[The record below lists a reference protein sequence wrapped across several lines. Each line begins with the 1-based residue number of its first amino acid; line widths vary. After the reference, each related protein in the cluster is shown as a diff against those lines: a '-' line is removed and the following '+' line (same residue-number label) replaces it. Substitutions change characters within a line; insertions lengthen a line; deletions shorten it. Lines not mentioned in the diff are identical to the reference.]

1 MEKILGDYFDMP
13 KNEVQLFENEEFGKI
28 RTLVLNGEPWFVGK
42 DVAEKLG
49 YENQN
54 RDIQRH
60 VDEEDR
66 IMLNSETQYQNG
78 TEFDYKILGQRGGW
92 IINES
97 GLYALIFGSK
107 LESAKRFKHWVTS
120 EVLPAIRKTGSYNL
134 TPQNHME
141 LMFQDMKMEWKLVYA
156 QINNLS
162 DVVEKQNKQFT
173 QVVNNMT
180 LTTVQQR
187 KIYTAGKDRI
197 SELLGG
203 AHSTEYK
210 KKSRKYFVN
219 MWNCVKENF
228 DCGSSYKDLN
238 PKDFRKA
245 IQYIKKWTFKE

>member
-42 DVAEKLG
+42 DVALALG
-49 YENQN
+49 YGEGKSLANAVAK
-54 RDIQRH
+54 H
-60 VDEEDR
+60 VDKEDKGVTEL
-66 IMLNSETQYQNG
+66 MTPGGKQNMV
-78 TEFDYKILGQRGGW
+78 

-173 QVVNNMT
+173 QVVDNMT

-187 KIYTAGKDRI
+187 KIYSAGKDRI

-203 AHSTEYK
+203 AHSAEYK

-219 MWNCVKENF
+219 MWNCVKEKF
-228 DCGSSYKDLN
+228 SCGSSYKDLN
-238 PKDFRKA
+238 PKDFQKVIR
-245 IQYIKKWTFKE
+245 YIKKWTYKE

>member
-1 MEKILGDYFDMP
+1 MEKILGEYFDMP
-13 KNEVQLFENEEFGKI
+13 KNEVQLFENAEFGKI
-28 RTLVLNGEPWFVGK
+28 RTLVLDGEPWFVGK
-42 DVAEKLG
+42 DVAMALG
-49 YENQN
+49 YGEGKSLANAVAK
-54 RDIQRH
+54 H
-60 VDEEDR
+60 VDKEDKGVTEL
-66 IMLNSETQYQNG
+66 MTPGGKQNMV
-78 TEFDYKILGQRGGW
+78 

-173 QVVNNMT
+173 QVVDNMT

-187 KIYTAGKDRI
+187 KIYSAGKDRI

-203 AHSTEYK
+203 AHSAEYK
-210 KKSRKYFVN
+210 KQSRKYFVN
-219 MWNCVKENF
+219 MWNCVKEKFN
-228 DCGSSYKDLN
+228 CGSSYKDLN
-238 PKDFRKA
+238 PKDFQKA
-245 IQYIKKWTFKE
+245 IRYIKKWTFKE

>member
-1 MEKILGDYFDMP
+1 MEKILGEYFDMP
-13 KNEVQLFENEEFGKI
+13 KNEVQLFENAEFGKI
-28 RTLVLNGEPWFVGK
+28 RTLVLDGEPWFVGK
-42 DVAEKLG
+42 DVALALQYTNPQKAV
-49 YENQN
+49 
-54 RDIQRH
+54 RDH
-60 VDEEDR
+60 VLEEDR
-66 IMLNSETQYQNG
+66 GVNKMDTPSGKQN
-78 TEFDYKILGQRGGW
+78 LV

-120 EVLPAIRKTGSYNL
+120 EVLPAIRKTGTYNL

-173 QVVNNMT
+173 QVVDNMT

-187 KIYTAGKDRI
+187 KIYSAGKDRI

-203 AHSTEYK
+203 AHSAEYK
-210 KKSRKYFVN
+210 KQSRKYFVN
-219 MWNCVKENF
+219 MWNCVKGKFN
-228 DCGSSYKDLN
+228 CGSSYKDLN
-238 PKDFRKA
+238 PKDFQKA
-245 IQYIKKWTFKE
+245 IRYIKKWTFKE

>member
-1 MEKILGDYFDMP
+1 MEKILGEYFDMP
-13 KNEVQLFENEEFGKI
+13 KNEVRLFENEEFGKI

-42 DVAEKLG
+42 DVAMALG
-49 YENQN
+49 YGEGKSLANAVAK
-54 RDIQRH
+54 H
-60 VDEEDR
+60 VDKEDKGVTEL
-66 IMLNSETQYQNG
+66 MTPGGKQNMV
-78 TEFDYKILGQRGGW
+78 

-120 EVLPAIRKTGSYNL
+120 EVLPAIRKTGTYSL

-173 QVVNNMT
+173 QVVDNMT

-187 KIYTAGKDRI
+187 KIYSAGKDRI

-203 AHSTEYK
+203 AHSAEYK

-219 MWNCVKENF
+219 MWNCVKEKF
-228 DCGSSYKDLN
+228 SCGSSYKDLN
-238 PKDFRKA
+238 PKDFQKA

>member
-1 MEKILGDYFDMP
+1 MEKILGEYFDMP
-13 KNEVQLFENEEFGKI
+13 KNEVQLFENAEFGKI
-28 RTLVLNGEPWFVGK
+28 RTLVLDGEPWLVGK
-42 DVAEKLG
+42 DVAMALG
-49 YENQN
+49 YGEGKSLANAVAK
-54 RDIQRH
+54 H
-60 VDEEDR
+60 VDKEDKGVTEL
-66 IMLNSETQYQNG
+66 MTPGGKQNMV
-78 TEFDYKILGQRGGW
+78 

-120 EVLPAIRKTGSYNL
+120 EVLPAIRKTGTYNL

-173 QVVNNMT
+173 QVVDNMT

-187 KIYTAGKDRI
+187 KIYSAGKDRI

-203 AHSTEYK
+203 AHSAEYK
-210 KKSRKYFVN
+210 KQSRKYFVN
-219 MWNCVKENF
+219 MWNCVKEKFN
-228 DCGSSYKDLN
+228 CGSSYKDLN
-238 PKDFRKA
+238 PKDFQKA
-245 IQYIKKWTFKE
+245 IRYIKKWTYKE

>member
-28 RTLVLNGEPWFVGK
+28 RTLVLNGEPWFVAV
-42 DVAEKLG
+42 DVC
-49 YENQN
+49 N
-54 RDIQRH
+54 
-60 VDEEDR
+60 
-66 IMLNSETQYQNG
+66 
-78 TEFDYKILGQRGGW
+78 ILGISNPTMAMAGLEEFERSKFNLGRQGETN
-92 IINES
+92 IISES
-97 GLYALIFGSK
+97 GFYTLVLRSRK
-107 LESAKRFKHWVTS
+107 PVAKPFRIWVTS

-173 QVVNNMT
+173 QVVDNMT

-187 KIYTAGKDRI
+187 KIYSAGKDRI

-203 AHSTEYK
+203 AHSAEYK

-219 MWNCVKENF
+219 MWNCVKEKF
-228 DCGSSYKDLN
+228 SCGSSYKDLN
-238 PKDFRKA
+238 PKDFQKVIR
-245 IQYIKKWTFKE
+245 YIKKWTYKE

>member
-1 MEKILGDYFDMP
+1 MEKILGEYFDMP
-13 KNEVQLFENEEFGKI
+13 KNEVQLFENAEFGKI

-42 DVAEKLG
+42 DVALALG
-49 YENQN
+49 YGEGKSLANAVAK
-54 RDIQRH
+54 H
-60 VDEEDR
+60 VDKEDKGVTEL
-66 IMLNSETQYQNG
+66 MTPGGKQNMV
-78 TEFDYKILGQRGGW
+78 

-173 QVVNNMT
+173 QVVDNMT

-187 KIYTAGKDRI
+187 KIYSAGKDRI

-203 AHSTEYK
+203 AHSAEYK

-219 MWNCVKENF
+219 MWNCVKEKF
-228 DCGSSYKDLN
+228 SCGSSYKDLN
-238 PKDFRKA
+238 PKDFQKA

>member
-13 KNEVQLFENEEFGKI
+13 KNEVQLFENAEFGKI

-42 DVAEKLG
+42 DVAIALG
-49 YENQN
+49 YVDTKQAIRVNV
-54 RDIQRH
+54 
-60 VDEEDR
+60 VDEDKKHLPKSAFGGCTSTTSG
-66 IMLNSETQYQNG
+66 INNNG
-78 TEFDYKILGQRGGW
+78 AIV
-92 IINES
+92 INES
-97 GLYALIFGSK
+97 GLYTLIFGSK
-107 LESAKRFKHWVTS
+107 LESARRFKHWVTS

-156 QINNLS
+156 QINNLF

>member
-1 MEKILGDYFDMP
+1 MEKILGEYFDMP
-13 KNEVQLFENEEFGKI
+13 KNEMQLFENAEFGKI
-28 RTLVLNGEPWFVGK
+28 RTLVLNREPWFVGK

-66 IMLNSETQYQNG
+66 IMLNAETQYQNG

-120 EVLPAIRKTGSYNL
+120 EVLPAIRKTGTYNL

-141 LMFQDMKMEWKLVYA
+141 LMFQDMKMEWN
-156 QINNLS
+156 IG
-162 DVVEKQNKQFT
+162 VEMRN
-173 QVVNNMT
+173 
-180 LTTVQQR
+180 
-187 KIYTAGKDRI
+187 
-197 SELLGG
+197 
-203 AHSTEYK
+203 EY
-210 KKSRKYFVN
+210 RR
-219 MWNCVKENF
+219 MEKENF
-228 DCGSSYKDLN
+228 CYRGHQPSVGSYIVALHFRHHQQHDSHAKHHHESSYDKHLPPSQPFADVAA
-238 PKDFRKA
+238 D
-245 IQYIKKWTFKE
+245 YS

>member
-28 RTLVLNGEPWFVGK
+28 RTLVLNGEPWFVAV
-42 DVAEKLG
+42 DVC
-49 YENQN
+49 N
-54 RDIQRH
+54 
-60 VDEEDR
+60 
-66 IMLNSETQYQNG
+66 
-78 TEFDYKILGQRGGW
+78 ILGISNPTMAMAGLEEFERSKFNLGRQGETN
-92 IINES
+92 IISES
-97 GLYALIFGSK
+97 GFYTLVLRSRK
-107 LESAKRFKHWVTS
+107 PVAKPFRIWVTS

-173 QVVNNMT
+173 QVVDNMT

-187 KIYTAGKDRI
+187 KIYSAGKDRI

-203 AHSTEYK
+203 AHSAEYK

-219 MWNCVKENF
+219 MWNCVKEKF
-228 DCGSSYKDLN
+228 SCGSSYKDLN
-238 PKDFRKA
+238 PKDFQKA
-245 IQYIKKWTFKE
+245 IRYIKKWTYKE

>member
-1 MEKILGDYFDMP
+1 MEKILGEYFDMP
-13 KNEVQLFENEEFGKI
+13 KNEVQLFENAEFGKI
-28 RTLVLNGEPWFVGK
+28 RTLVLDGEPWFVGK
-42 DVAEKLG
+42 DVAMALG
-49 YENQN
+49 YGEGKSLANAVAK
-54 RDIQRH
+54 H
-60 VDEEDR
+60 VDKEDKGVTEL
-66 IMLNSETQYQNG
+66 MTPGGKQNMV
-78 TEFDYKILGQRGGW
+78 

-173 QVVNNMT
+173 QVVDNMK

-187 KIYTAGKDRI
+187 KIYSAGKDRI

-203 AHSTEYK
+203 AHSAEYK
-210 KKSRKYFVN
+210 KQSRKYFVN
-219 MWNCVKENF
+219 MWNCVKEKFN
-228 DCGSSYKDLN
+228 CGSSYKDLN
-238 PKDFRKA
+238 PKDFQKA
-245 IQYIKKWTFKE
+245 IRYIKKWTFKE

>member
-1 MEKILGDYFDMP
+1 MEKILGEYFDMP
-13 KNEVQLFENEEFGKI
+13 KNEVQLFENAEFGKI

-42 DVAEKLG
+42 DVSTALG
-49 YENQN
+49 YSNA
-54 RDIQRH
+54 RDAISKH
-60 VDEEDR
+60 VDEEDKQV
-66 IMLNSETQYQNG
+66 IQKSQIAT
-78 TEFDYKILGQRGGW
+78 FDNVPNRGF
-92 IINES
+92 IFINES

-173 QVVNNMT
+173 QVVDNMT

-187 KIYTAGKDRI
+187 KIYSAGKDRI

-203 AHSTEYK
+203 AHSAEYK

-219 MWNCVKENF
+219 MWNCVKEKF
-228 DCGSSYKDLN
+228 SCGSSYKDLN
-238 PKDFRKA
+238 PKDFQKA
-245 IQYIKKWTFKE
+245 IRYIKKWTYKE

>member
-1 MEKILGDYFDMP
+1 MEKILGEYFDMP

-42 DVAEKLG
+42 DVSTALG
-49 YENQN
+49 YSNA
-54 RDIQRH
+54 RDAISKH
-60 VDEEDR
+60 VDEEDKQV
-66 IMLNSETQYQNG
+66 IQKSQIATLDNVPN
-78 TEFDYKILGQRGGW
+78 RGF
-92 IINES
+92 IFINES

-107 LESAKRFKHWVTS
+107 LESAKRFKRWVTS
-120 EVLPAIRKTGSYNL
+120 EVLPAIRKTGSYSL

-173 QVVNNMT
+173 QVVDNMT

-197 SELLGG
+197 GELLGG
-203 AHSTEYK
+203 AHSAEYK

-219 MWNCVKENF
+219 MWNCVKEKF
-228 DCGSSYKDLN
+228 SCGSSYKDLN
-238 PKDFRKA
+238 PKDFQKA

>member
-1 MEKILGDYFDMP
+1 MEKILGEYFDMP
-13 KNEVQLFENEEFGKI
+13 KNEMQLFENAEFGKI
-28 RTLVLNGEPWFVGK
+28 RTLVLDGEPWFVGK
-42 DVAEKLG
+42 DVAMALG
-49 YENQN
+49 YKNTK
-54 RDIQRH
+54 DALFKH
-60 VDEEDR
+60 VDSCDK
-66 IMLNSETQYQNG
+66 IMGSQNATPSIMDNMGREQYP
-78 TEFDYKILGQRGGW
+78 TW
-92 IINES
+92 INES

-107 LESAKRFKHWVTS
+107 LESAKRFKRWVTS

-173 QVVNNMT
+173 QVVDNMT

-187 KIYTAGKDRI
+187 KIYSAGKDRI

-203 AHSTEYK
+203 AHSAEYK

-219 MWNCVKENF
+219 MWNCVKEKF
-228 DCGSSYKDLN
+228 SCGSSYKDLN
-238 PKDFRKA
+238 PKDFQKA